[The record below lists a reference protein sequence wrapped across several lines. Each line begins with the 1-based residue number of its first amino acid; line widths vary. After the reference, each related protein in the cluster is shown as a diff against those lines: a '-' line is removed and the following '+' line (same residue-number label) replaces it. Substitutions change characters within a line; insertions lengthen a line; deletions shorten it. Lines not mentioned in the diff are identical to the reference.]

1 MIRIAISPAA
11 FEAIAAM
18 LPSGNVL
25 CERERTAQGGYLV
38 WLDESVVSNL
48 ERLRGPR
55 DEDLSAVIV
64 RLFGEQANER
74 IAELLGSEQGPSEE
88 GP

>member
-1 MIRIAISPAA
+1 MSASGPPRADIS
-11 FEAIAAM
+11 
-18 LPSGNVL
+18 SGS
-25 CERERTAQGGYLV
+25 TK
-38 WLDESVVSNL
+38 SVVSNL

-64 RLFGEQANER
+64 RLFGEQANEQ
-74 IAELLGSEQGPSEE
+74 IAELFGSEQGPSEE